1 MNERIEH
8 WVTKAV
14 QHRLATFWLAV
25 IAFAEA
31 SFFPI
36 PPDVFLMPMV
46 ALQKKRWVQLGAITA
61 LYSVLGGIA
70 GYYIGYIFYEALAL
84 PLIELYGLEA
94 DIARVGVMFQERA
107 FWAVFISAFTPIPYK
122 VFTIASGFF
131 QVNLLT
137 LIIGAI
143 LGRGLRFMFEAWLM
157 YRFGERIARSIF
169 KSFNTMAL
177 ILVLVV
183 ALAIVWIVK

>member
-94 DIARVGVMFQERA
+94 DIARVGVMFQEQA

>member
-94 DIARVGVMFQERA
+94 DIARVGVMFQEQA

-131 QVNLLT
+131 QVNLLI

>member
-70 GYYIGYIFYEALAL
+70 GYYIGYIFYETLAL

-94 DIARVGVMFQERA
+94 DIARVGVMFQEQA